1 VLIPDPDDAIHFVL
15 AQYLRVPGWDDAGRQ
30 PMATAD
36 TSPVLYVIA
45 CGAGP
50 ARQLPAFVRAAQGE
64 GWDVCVITTLAG
76 TTFLDA
82 DRMAELTGLTGHPVR
97 VHYKHP
103 DEPDVLPP
111 ADAFA
116 IAPATFN
123 TINKLAAGISDTLA
137 LGLLNEAVGLGLPI
151 VAAPWPNSAL
161 ARHPVFQASVARL
174 RDWGVR
180 VILDPS
186 SLPGAGDKDAAV
198 FPWPELRAA
207 LPSLR
212 GYDAP

>member
-1 VLIPDPDDAIHFVL
+1 
-15 AQYLRVPGWDDAGRQ
+15 
-30 PMATAD
+30 MATAD
-36 TSPVLYVIA
+36 TRPVLYLIA

-50 ARQLPAFVRAAQGE
+50 ARQLPDLARFAQGE
-64 GWDVCVITTLAG
+64 GWDVCVITTPAG
-76 TTFLDA
+76 ATFLDA
-82 DRMAELTGLTGHPVR
+82 DRMAELTGHPVR
-97 VHYKHP
+97 VNYKHP

-123 TINKLAAGISDTLA
+123 TINKMAAGISDTLA

-151 VAAPWPNSAL
+151 VAAPWPNIAL

-180 VILDPS
+180 VILDPAR
-186 SLPGAGDKDAAV
+186 LPGAGDPDAAV

-207 LPSLR
+207 LTGLR
-212 GYDAP
+212 EYDAS

>member
-1 VLIPDPDDAIHFVL
+1 MKNLSVPPARSAKRRRLHQPPRPRLPALPGQPVLIPDPDDAIHFVL
-15 AQYLRVPGWDDAGRQ
+15 AQYLRVPGRDDAGRR

-64 GWDVCVITTLAG
+64 GWDVCVITTPAG
-76 TTFLDA
+76 ATFLDA
-82 DRMAELTGLTGHPVR
+82 DRMAELTGHPVR
-97 VHYKHP
+97 VRYKHP

-123 TINKLAAGISDTLA
+123 
-137 LGLLNEAVGLGLPI
+137 
-151 VAAPWPNSAL
+151 
-161 ARHPVFQASVARL
+161 
-174 RDWGVR
+174 
-180 VILDPS
+180 
-186 SLPGAGDKDAAV
+186 
-198 FPWPELRAA
+198 
-207 LPSLR
+207 
-212 GYDAP
+212 